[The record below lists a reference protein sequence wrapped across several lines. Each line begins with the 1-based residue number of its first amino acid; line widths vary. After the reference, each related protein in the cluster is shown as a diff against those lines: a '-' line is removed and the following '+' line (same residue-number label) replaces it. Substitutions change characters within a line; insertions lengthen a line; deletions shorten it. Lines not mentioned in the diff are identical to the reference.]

1 MPILYM
7 HRLCD
12 SALNRIM
19 DLTLPLYAD
28 VPVRPGDPGVVMDE
42 LGDIATEGYRLTHLS
57 MGTHTGTHIDAPS
70 HIIESGDTLNNISF
84 DALVGSCCLVKVASE
99 PGSSIALDDL
109 IIHKEAIRSTGRV
122 LLKSGWAK
130 RWGTQEY
137 YRNSPSIT
145 MEAARWLA
153 GKDAHVKLVGFD
165 MPTPSVKQEM
175 DVHKVFLEAGIPI
188 VECLNLEN
196 LTQSHFEIVVAPL
209 PLRNREGA
217 PCRVLGLLNRSS

>member
-1 MPILYM
+1 MPILCG
-7 HRLCD
+7 HRLRD
-12 SALNRIM
+12 STLNGIV

-42 LGDIATEGYRLTHLS
+42 LCDIATEGYRLTHLS

-70 HIIESGDTLNNISF
+70 HIIDAGDTLNNISF
-84 DALVGSCCLVKVASE
+84 DVLVGPCCLVNVAGE
-99 PGSSIALDDL
+99 PGSSIVLEDI
-109 IIHKEAIRSTGRV
+109 IIHEDAIRSAGRV
-122 LLKSGWAK
+122 VLKSGWAK

-145 MEAARWLA
+145 IEAARWLA
-153 GKDAHVKLVGFD
+153 GKDVDVKLIGFD
-165 MPTPSVKQEM
+165 MPTPSVRQET
-175 DVHKVFLEAGIPI
+175 DIHQVILEAGIPI

-196 LTQSHFEIVVAPL
+196 LIQSYFEIVVAPL
-209 PLRNREGA
+209 PLHYREGA

>member
-1 MPILYM
+1 MPILCG

-12 SALNRIM
+12 STLNRIV

-42 LGDIATEGYRLTHLS
+42 LGGIATEGYRLTHLS
-57 MGTHTGTHIDAPS
+57 MGTHTGTHIDAPA
-70 HIIESGDTLNNISF
+70 HLIESGDTLDNISL
-84 DALVGSCCLVKVASE
+84 DILVGPCCLVNVEGE

-109 IIHKEAIRSTGRV
+109 IIHKEVIRSTGRV
-122 LLKSGWAK
+122 VLKLGWAK
-130 RWGTQEY
+130 RWGTPEY
-137 YRNSPSIT
+137 YHNSPSIT

-153 GKDAHVKLVGFD
+153 GKDVHVKLVGFD
-165 MPTPSVKQEM
+165 MPTPSVKQEI
-175 DVHKVFLEAGIPI
+175 DIHKMFLEAGIPI

-196 LTQSHFEIVVAPL
+196 LTQTHFEIVVAPL
-209 PLRNREGA
+209 PLHNREGA

>member
-1 MPILYM
+1 
-7 HRLCD
+7 
-12 SALNRIM
+12 M

-109 IIHKEAIRSTGRV
+109 IIHKEAIRSTGR
-122 LLKSGWAK
+122 
-130 RWGTQEY
+130 
-137 YRNSPSIT
+137 
-145 MEAARWLA
+145 
-153 GKDAHVKLVGFD
+153 FD

>member
-1 MPILYM
+1 
-7 HRLCD
+7 
-12 SALNRIM
+12 
-19 DLTLPLYAD
+19 
-28 VPVRPGDPGVVMDE
+28 MDE

-70 HIIESGDTLNNISF
+70 HIIESGNTLNDISF
-84 DALVGSCCLVKVASE
+84 DVLVGPCCLVNVAGE

-122 LLKSGWAK
+122 LLKSGWAN

-145 MEAARWLA
+145 IEAARWLA
-153 GKDAHVKLVGFD
+153 GKDVHVKLIGFD
-165 MPTPSVKQEM
+165 MPTPSVRQEM
-175 DVHKVFLEAGIPI
+175 DIHNVFLEAGIPI
-188 VECLNLEN
+188 VECLNLES